1 MMTKQSS
8 FLKGDL
14 ISLQTLPCGS
24 DENKHVFL
32 DAEDVLVVIRNGLD
46 HQMHGKTKDPKM
58 ISILATVA
66 DACCERNEQASANDF
81 EDLTIFSGTSC
92 SNQIDS
98 SAAEEAKQ

>member
-1 MMTKQSS
+1 MMTRQSS

-24 DENKHVFL
+24 HENKHLFL
-32 DAEDVLVVIRNGLD
+32 DAEGVLVLNRNGLD
-46 HQMHGKTKDPKM
+46 HQMHGKSKDSKM
-58 ISILATVA
+58 ISIFATIA

-81 EDLTIFSGTSC
+81 EDLTIFSGTGC
-92 SNQIDS
+92 KNQIDS

>member
-8 FLKGDL
+8 FLKVEL
-14 ISLQTLPCGS
+14 CFSILCGP
-24 DENKHVFL
+24 EVNKHLFF
-32 DAEDVLVVIRNGLD
+32 DGEEVLVVVKNGLD

-66 DACCERNEQASANDF
+66 DACCQRNEQASASDF

-92 SNQIDS
+92 SNQIDA
-98 SAAEEAKQ
+98 SAAEEAKK